1 MFLTSTLSKHAQIGG
16 CSHPKELRL
25 LGVLRALPFKKL
37 IDVALEKI
45 ATCKLAYTPNTQIF
59 NQTGQPAM
67 SVPLYWNKKNLPI
80 GIQIAGGFGR
90 EDLLLQ
96 LAKQLETA
104 RPWANKLP
112 PMVENQT

>member
-1 MFLTSTLSKHAQIGG
+1 
-16 CSHPKELRL
+16 
-25 LGVLRALPFKKL
+25 
-37 IDVALEKI
+37 
-45 ATCKLAYTPNTQIF
+45 
-59 NQTGQPAM
+59 M
-67 SVPLYWNKKNLPI
+67 SVPLYWNKKNLPL
-80 GIQIAGGFGR
+80 GVQIAGGFGR